1 MPISPAPARCWST
14 PCCPTGPNAWVT
26 NGHSAGTPP
35 WAKPWASP
43 SAGPTEHGARSG
55 PGRGP
60 SRRVARAQPLGRGA
74 GGRGPSGLR
83 RAGAVG
89 YRAAPGARLLR
100 RHRRDQRLCHGH
112 RHRLG
117 YGLRADGA
125 GPCPHRHPARAR
137 RRGAARRLR
146 PLRRAGAGGHR
157 QPRGDQGLAR
167 GRTLARQCLARQHAA
182 GDAPR
187 ACANSMVR
195 GLGLVCAD
203 GVAYVPRR
211 SPAGGARP
219 VRRGGPRHRRDG
231 RSGDP
236 AMIAYATFGLMG
248 LLSLS
253 IPVGIVLFL
262 LGFGLDIFFTPFPLM
277 RGLGNLVWSTS
288 NNPTL
293 IAIPFFVLLGEI
305 LVRSGIATRTYAA
318 LDRWVSWLPG
328 GLVHAN
334 VATATMFSATSG
346 SSVATA
352 ATVATVAM
360 PQAEK
365 LGYDPKLF
373 SGAIAAG
380 GTLGIMIPPSIN
392 LIVYGFLTQTSIPQL
407 FLAGLVP
414 GIALALAFLVV
425 TAIICALRPELGGE
439 RRTFPLA
446 QMLRALLDLLPI
458 LALFAIIIGTIY
470 KGWATPTE
478 AAAVGVA
485 GALAIAAAVGGLSAR
500 MLSESLLGTVRI
512 TSMIMLVVIGASFLN
527 FTLASAGLGS
537 ELRTFLEGLGLTPLS
552 FILVIVAIYV
562 VLGFFI
568 ETLSLMVVTIPII
581 VPLVVEMGYDPIW
594 FGILMIVLIEMALI
608 TPPVGLNLYVVQGAR
623 QSGTMSE
630 VMLGAIPYVIAM
642 LLMAVALIAFPQI
655 ALYLPGALQ

>member
-1 MPISPAPARCWST
+1 MI
-14 PCCPTGPNAWVT
+14 
-26 NGHSAGTPP
+26 
-35 WAKPWASP
+35 WAI
-43 SAGPTEHGARSG
+43 
-55 PGRGP
+55 
-60 SRRVARAQPLGRGA
+60 
-74 GGRGPSGLR
+74 
-83 RAGAVG
+83 AVG
-89 YRAAPGARLLR
+89 L
-100 RHRRDQRLCHGH
+100 
-112 RHRLG
+112 
-117 YGLRADGA
+117 
-125 GPCPHRHPARAR
+125 
-137 RRGAARRLR
+137 
-146 PLRRAGAGGHR
+146 
-157 QPRGDQGLAR
+157 
-167 GRTLARQCLARQHAA
+167 
-182 GDAPR
+182 
-187 ACANSMVR
+187 
-195 GLGLVCAD
+195 LGLL
-203 GVAYVPRR
+203 
-211 SPAGGARP
+211 
-219 VRRGGPRHRRDG
+219 
-231 RSGDP
+231 
-236 AMIAYATFGLMG
+236 T
-248 LLSLS
+248 LS

-262 LGFGLDIFFTPFPLM
+262 LGFGIDTFFSPFPLI

-288 NNPTL
+288 NNATL

-414 GIALALAFLVV
+414 GIGLAIGFMLITVL
-425 TAIICALRPELGGE
+425 ICAVRPELGGT
-439 RRTFPLA
+439 RRVFPFPE
-446 QMLRALLDLLPI
+446 MMRALLQLIPIVLL
-458 LALFAIIIGTIY
+458 FTMIIGTIY

-485 GALAIAAAVGGLSAR
+485 GAVLIAAIFGGVSVKMFA
-500 MLSESLLGTVRI
+500 ESILGTIKI

-527 FTLASAGLGS
+527 FTLASAGLGR
-537 ELRTFLEGLGLTPLS
+537 ELQELLDGLGLSPMGLI
-552 FILVIVAIYV
+552 FVVVLIYI

-581 VPLVVEMGYDPIW
+581 VPLVVAQGFDPIW

-623 QSGTMSE
+623 KSGRMSE

-642 LLMAVALIAFPQI
+642 LIMVGLLIAFPSI
-655 ALYLPGALQ
+655 ALYLPSVLSDV